1 MRGMR
6 RIVIAL
12 LILCA
17 TAAIAEGPG
26 GDILRARELTAWI
39 NEHVVYERSPER
51 IKSPADTL
59 ATGGD
64 CADLS
69 ALLIAALEASGVR
82 RATMLLLD
90 LYDYEEH
97 HAVVELYGRI
107 YDPTT
112 GREYLGAFPLP
123 HRIGDSIGIS
133 NLLAD
138 WEGP

>member
-1 MRGMR
+1 MR
-6 RIVIAL
+6 RMVIAVV
-12 LILCA
+12 ILWA
-17 TAAIAEGPG
+17 ASVAIAEGPG

-39 NEHVVYERSPER
+39 NEHVVYERSPAV

-64 CADLS
+64 CADM
-69 ALLIAALEASGVR
+69 AGLLIYFLEEVGVR
-82 RATMLLLD
+82 RATMFLLD
-90 LYDYEEH
+90 LDDYEEH
-97 HAVVELYGRI
+97 HAVVSLYGRI

-123 HRIGDSIGIS
+123 HRVGDSIGIS

-138 WEGP
+138 WER